1 MVTSC
6 RFESGHRYHLT
17 VVKHAQNRPHPPD
30 FCPTS
35 NSRRILFGE
44 QWASFSKI
52 CTILLTFESDSVV
65 FFQQRGGEMGRNSP
79 PRLTVRNLSNGAW
92 SESFQPADYTMRGIG
107 EAQRN
112 EIIALFPE
120 LEDRSDGAGW
130 PSARK
135 VLKKHEA
142 QLLTS

>member
-1 MVTSC
+1 
-6 RFESGHRYHLT
+6 LA
-17 VVKHAQNRPHPPD
+17 K
-30 FCPTS
+30 
-35 NSRRILFGE
+35 
-44 QWASFSKI
+44 
-52 CTILLTFESDSVV
+52 
-65 FFQQRGGEMGRNSP
+65 
-79 PRLTVRNLSNGAW
+79 
-92 SESFQPADYTMRGIG
+92 
-107 EAQRN
+107 RN

>member
-1 MVTSC
+1 
-6 RFESGHRYHLT
+6 
-17 VVKHAQNRPHPPD
+17 
-30 FCPTS
+30 
-35 NSRRILFGE
+35 
-44 QWASFSKI
+44 
-52 CTILLTFESDSVV
+52 VV
-65 FFQQRGGEMGRNSP
+65 FFQQRGGEIGRNSP
-79 PRLTVRNLSNGAW
+79 PRFTVRNLSNGAW

-112 EIIALFPE
+112 EIIALFSE
-120 LEDRSDGAGW
+120 LEDRSAGAGW

>member
-1 MVTSC
+1 
-6 RFESGHRYHLT
+6 
-17 VVKHAQNRPHPPD
+17 
-30 FCPTS
+30 
-35 NSRRILFGE
+35 
-44 QWASFSKI
+44 
-52 CTILLTFESDSVV
+52 
-65 FFQQRGGEMGRNSP
+65 
-79 PRLTVRNLSNGAW
+79 
-92 SESFQPADYTMRGIG
+92 MRGIG

-130 PSARK
+130 PSDRK

>member
-1 MVTSC
+1 M
-6 RFESGHRYHLT
+6 
-17 VVKHAQNRPHPPD
+17 
-30 FCPTS
+30 
-35 NSRRILFGE
+35 
-44 QWASFSKI
+44 
-52 CTILLTFESDSVV
+52 V

-112 EIIALFPE
+112 EVIALFPE